1 MGHNDPR
8 WRIARNRIFLPVQD
22 GAALTRIVSRQSLCF
37 DRGLD
42 QHPKRFAMRKLNT
55 FLAAFLLPLS
65 LAAAQTTD
73 APIVRYDDLRHPV
86 YGANGMVSS
95 QNAHA
100 TEVGAQVLADG
111 GNAVDAAV
119 AVGFALAVA
128 LPRAGNL
135 GGGGFMLV
143 HDADSGETV
152 AIDYR
157 EAAPLRAA
165 RDMFLDEEGD
175 VDKDKARLSHLAAGV
190 PGTVAGLWR
199 AHRDYGRLPWKRLIE
214 PAVSLAR
221 DGFEVTYDLAGLL
234 ASRKERLCRFE
245 AACRYFYKPG
255 GEPYAPGERFVQPD
269 LADTLQA
276 IADDGPDAFYK
287 GGIAKK
293 IAAEMEKHGGLVD
306 AESLA
311 AYEPTIRDPAR
322 GTYRGFEVVT
332 MPPPSSGG
340 IHVVQMLN
348 ILENFPIAEFGSG
361 SADAVHVL
369 AESARLAFADRSK
382 HLGDPD
388 YYDVPA
394 EWLMSKAYAR
404 ELAASIDMKR
414 ARPSAEVAPGVP
426 PAYESPDTTHYSVID
441 RDGNV
446 VSNTTTLNFSFG
458 SGIAVAGAGF
468 LLNNEM
474 DDFSAKAGVPN
485 AYGLI
490 GHEANEIESG
500 KRPLS
505 SMTPAIVLDGGKA
518 WFATGSPGGSRIIT
532 TVLQMI
538 VNVVDHGMNIAEAEA
553 APRMHHQWLPD
564 ELQLESGFSPD
575 TIRILEARGHTVAA
589 TQWSMGSLQTV
600 AWKDGV
606 FRGSS
611 DPRRPNAA
619 SIAPAR
625 D

>member
-1 MGHNDPR
+1 MSKL
-8 WRIARNRIFLPVQD
+8 I
-22 GAALTRIVSRQSLCF
+22 SLVA
-37 DRGLD
+37 GL
-42 QHPKRFAMRKLNT
+42 
-55 FLAAFLLPLS
+55 LLPLS
-65 LAAAQTTD
+65 LACAQTAD

-86 YGANGMVSS
+86 FGANGMVSS

-119 AVGFALAVA
+119 AVGFALAVT

-143 HDADSGETV
+143 HDSGSGETV

-157 EAAPLRAA
+157 EEAPRRAA
-165 RDMFLDEEGD
+165 RDMFLDDDGN
-175 VDKDKARLSHLAAGV
+175 VDKDRARYSHWSAGV

-199 AHRDYGRLPWKRLIE
+199 AHQDYGRLPWKRVVD
-214 PAVSLAR
+214 PAIRLAR

-255 GEPYAPGERFVQPD
+255 GVPYEPGERLVQPD
-269 LADTLQA
+269 LADTLEA
-276 IADDGPDAFYK
+276 IATNGPDAFYK
-287 GGIAKK
+287 GS
-293 IAAEMEKHGGLVD
+293 IAAKIVADMEKHGGLID
-306 AESLA
+306 ARSLA
-311 AYEPTIRDPAR
+311 DYEPVVRDPAR
-322 GTYRGFEVVT
+322 GTYRGYEVLT

-348 ILENFPIAEFGSG
+348 ILENFPVADFGFG

-369 AESARLAFADRSK
+369 AETARLAYADRSQ

-388 YYDVPA
+388 FYDVPA
-394 EWLMSKAYAR
+394 EWLMSKAYAKQ
-404 ELAASIDMKR
+404 LAGTIDMRKV
-414 ARPSAEVAPGVP
+414 RPSSEVAPGVP
-426 PAYESPDTTHYSVID
+426 PAYESPDTTHFSVID
-441 RDGNV
+441 SDGNV

-458 SGIAVAGAGF
+458 SGIAVTGAGF

-474 DDFSAKAGVPN
+474 DDFSAKSGVPN

-505 SMTPAIVLDGGKA
+505 SMTPAIVLDDGRA

-564 ELQLESGFSPD
+564 VLQLESGFSPD
-575 TIRILEARGHTVAA
+575 TIRILEARGHEVAA

>member
-1 MGHNDPR
+1 M
-8 WRIARNRIFLPVQD
+8 RILIAV
-22 GAALTRIVSRQSLCF
+22 LTAVLVS
-37 DRGLD
+37 
-42 QHPKRFAMRKLNT
+42 
-55 FLAAFLLPLS
+55 LS
-65 LAAAQTTD
+65 HASAQTTD
-73 APIVRYDDLRHPV
+73 TPIVRYSDLRHPIF
-86 YGANGMVSS
+86 GASGMVSS

-100 TEVGAQVLADG
+100 TEVGAQILADG

-119 AVGFALAVA
+119 AVGFALAVS

-157 EAAPLRAA
+157 EAAPRRAG
-165 RDMFLDEEGD
+165 RDMFLDKDGN
-175 VDKDKARLSHLAAGV
+175 VDQDKARFSHFSAGV

-199 AHRDYGRLPWKRLIE
+199 AHQDYGRLPWKRVVE
-214 PAVSLAR
+214 PAVRLAR
-221 DGFEVTYDLAGLL
+221 DGFRVTYDLAGLL
-234 ASRKERLCRFE
+234 AARKERLCRFE

-255 GEPYAPGERFVQPD
+255 GVPYEPGERLTQPD
-269 LADTLQA
+269 LADTLEA
-276 IADDGPDAFYK
+276 IAAEGPDAFYT
-287 GGIAKK
+287 GEIAQK
-293 IAAEMEKHGGLVD
+293 IVAEMDKHGGLID

-311 AYEPTIRDPAR
+311 AYEPALRDAAR
-322 GTYRGFEVVT
+322 GSYRGYEVLT

-348 ILENFPIAEFGSG
+348 ILENFPMADFGSG

-369 AESARLAFADRSK
+369 AETARLAYADRSK

-388 YYDVPA
+388 FYDVPA
-394 EWLMSKAYAR
+394 DWLMSKAYAKQ
-404 ELAASIDMKR
+404 LAATIDMKR
-414 ARPSAEVAPGVP
+414 ARASSDVAPGVP
-426 PAYESPDTTHYSVID
+426 PAYESPDTTHFSVID
-441 RDGNV
+441 SDGNV

-458 SGIAVAGAGF
+458 SGIAVTGAGF

-490 GHEANEIESG
+490 GHEANEIDGG

-505 SMTPAIVLDGGKA
+505 SMTPTIVLDDGKA

-538 VNVVDHGMNIAEAEA
+538 VNVIDHGMNIAEAEA

-564 ELQLESGFSPD
+564 VLQLESGFSPD
-575 TIRILEARGHTVAA
+575 TIRILESRGHEIAA
-589 TQWSMGSLQTV
+589 SQWSMGSLQTV

>member
-1 MGHNDPR
+1 MGVPEMPR
-8 WRIARNRIFLPVQD
+8 FL
-22 GAALTRIVSRQSLCF
+22 S
-37 DRGLD
+37 
-42 QHPKRFAMRKLNT
+42 FACG
-55 FLAAFLLPLS
+55 FLLS
-65 LAAAQTTD
+65 VSAVSAQTTE
-73 APIVRYDDLRHPV
+73 APIIRYADLRHPV
-86 YGANGMVSS
+86 LGPAGMVSS
-95 QNAHA
+95 QNALA

-119 AVGFALAVA
+119 AVGFALAVT

-143 HDADSGETV
+143 HDAESGDTV

-157 EAAPLRAA
+157 EMAPRRAS
-165 RDMFLDEEGD
+165 RDMFLDADGN
-175 VDKDKARLSHLAAGV
+175 VDKDLARLSHLAAGV
-190 PGTVAGLWR
+190 PGTVAGMWR
-199 AHRDYGRLPWKRLIE
+199 AHQDYGRLPWQRVVE
-214 PAVSLAR
+214 PAVQLAR
-221 DGFEVTYDLAGLL
+221 DGFVMTYDLAGLL
-234 ASRKERLCRFE
+234 ARRKERLCRRE
-245 AACRYFYKPG
+245 PACRYFFKPG
-255 GEPYAPGERFVQPD
+255 GVPYEPGERFVQAD
-269 LADTLQA
+269 LADTLQL
-276 IADDGPDAFYK
+276 IADEGPDAFYE
-287 GGIAKK
+287 GPVAAK
-293 IAAEMEKHGGLVD
+293 IVAEMESGGGLVD

-311 AYEPTIRDPAR
+311 AYKPVVRDAAR
-322 GTYRGFEVVT
+322 GTYRGYGIVT

-340 IHVVQMLN
+340 IHLVQMLN
-348 ILENFPIAEFGSG
+348 ILEQFPMTEFGYG
-361 SADAVHVL
+361 SADATHVL
-369 AESARLAFADRSK
+369 AEAARLAYADRSK

-388 YYDVPA
+388 FYEVPVS
-394 EWLMSKAYAR
+394 WLTSKEYGR
-404 ELAASIDMKR
+404 QLAKSIDMKR
-414 ARPSAEVAPGVP
+414 ARLSAEVSPNVP

-441 RDGNV
+441 ADGNV

-490 GHEANEIESG
+490 GEKANEIESR

-505 SMTPAIVLDGGKA
+505 SMTPTIVFDGDRA

-538 VNVVDHGMNIAEAEA
+538 VNVIDHEMNIAEADA

-564 ELQLESGFSPD
+564 VLQLESGFSPD
-575 TIRILEARGHTVAA
+575 TVRILQNRGHEIAA
-589 TQWSMGSLQTV
+589 TQSSMGSLQTV
-600 AWKDGV
+600 AYKDGV

-611 DPRRPNAA
+611 DPRRPNSG
-619 SIAPAR
+619 SIAPGR